1 MMIRV
6 VPAFHVVPEV
16 DEARGW
22 SVQSPMYV
30 YATI

>member
-6 VPAFHVVPEV
+6 VPAFHVVSEV

-22 SVQSPMYV
+22 SVQNPTDV